1 MSAAQAELEFYE
13 SGAEGAPLSI
23 SLVRPPTPPALFFE
37 FGAQNYLRGSSGC
50 PDAGLGGPEVRG
62 CPKRRH
68 GAIKV
73 FVELSLG
80 IGEKTLMGVDW

>member
-23 SLVRPPTPPALFFE
+23 SLHPHPALFFE

-50 PDAGLGGPEVRG
+50 PDSCLVGPEVWT

-80 IGEKTLMGVDW
+80 RGEKTLMGVDW